1 MYILYI
7 YLDDIVSKWP
17 EAHRRYRCS
26 LHDSRPLRR
35 WTWPWRTLENGEL
48 LANYGDNWIYIYYII
63 LYYIIIYEYGDD
75 NESKSLC
82 DRYLAFTFI

>member
-1 MYILYI
+1 MVA
-7 YLDDIVSKWP
+7 DIVSKWP

-63 LYYIIIYEYGDD
+63 LYYIILLYMNMAMIMNQNPCATGTWPSHSY
-75 NESKSLC
+75 KRC
-82 DRYLAFTFI
+82 